1 MGMVGNP
8 LFTGRGERIR
18 KSEIQK
24 HRESL
29 ENKGF
34 QPRLHIRGRGVIYSK
49 STKKFS
55 AGK

>member
-34 QPRLHIRGRGVIYSK
+34 QPRLHIRGKGSNI
-49 STKKFS
+49 
-55 AGK
+55 